1 MAFNYLIKTMY
12 GPLKTALP
20 LSMADLSFGM
30 PRAEE
35 QLKRAESRG
44 EVVPKSPSSPKSAVF
59 SDDVHWNNKALKWV
73 EGEEHLVT
81 SSSDSSSSPD
91 HGSTPEKKP
100 SYSETDPH
108 SHSKDPQYI
117 ELAEMG
123 GTKGSPKGPRSH
135 RNTMAEDAE
144 ELDEPEQDPEEQYFA
159 VPGGPGV
166 LIHGEEGADDPGA
179 FFHPATKEPQRI
191 IWIPVDELGLG
202 VEQSSTNI
210 AMGVRS
216 STKHAEMTIK
226 VSCNRDIR
234 RQLTT

>member
-35 QLKRAESRG
+35 ELKRAQSRG
-44 EVVPKSPSSPKSAVF
+44 EVVPKSPQQSTF
-59 SDDVHWNNKALKWV
+59 TDDVHWDNKALKWT
-73 EGEEHLVT
+73 EGPEVT
-81 SSSDSSSSPD
+81 SSSDDSSNPDQSSARE
-91 HGSTPEKKP
+91 SKP
-100 SYSETDPH
+100 SYSEKDPH
-108 SHSKDPQYI
+108 PHSKQDPQFI

-123 GTKGSPKGPRSH
+123 GSKGPSRT
-135 RNTMAEDAE
+135 NTQGEGE
-144 ELDEPEQDPEEQYFA
+144 EDEPEEDPEEQYFA

-166 LIHGEEGADDPGA
+166 LIHNEDDADDPGA

-202 VEQSSTNI
+202 IEQSTVNI
-210 AMGVRS
+210 ESGVRS
-216 STKHAEMTIK
+216 STKHAEMNTK
-226 VSCNRDIR
+226 VGSERCICDC
-234 RQLTT
+234 